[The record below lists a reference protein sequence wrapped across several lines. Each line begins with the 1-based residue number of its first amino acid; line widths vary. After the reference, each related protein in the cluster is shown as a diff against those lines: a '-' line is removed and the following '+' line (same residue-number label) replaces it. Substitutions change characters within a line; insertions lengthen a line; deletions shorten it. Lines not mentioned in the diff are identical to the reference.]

1 MKWSTGGNPGI
12 RGRPGGDMAHGVNL
26 PVHACII
33 LSRSSFWAAEQDV
46 VNSVVPAGLHSL
58 DGREEGE
65 L

>member
-1 MKWSTGGNPGI
+1 
-12 RGRPGGDMAHGVNL
+12 MAHGVNL
-26 PVHACII
+26 PVRAGII
-33 LSRSSFWAAEQDV
+33 LSRSSLKNDNGIKSRFWAAEQDV